1 MSVTTRRPPHT
12 TRPDPEP
19 PHDGEDRSPWRTVY
33 RGRGKNRSVGAPGEI
48 ALTPEQKAWLDS
60 LAAEHRL
67 TLVQA
72 VSRALDLARK
82 RDEQGE
88 GPTPAATR

>member
-1 MSVTTRRPPHT
+1 MVSPPT
-12 TRPDPEP
+12 IRPDPEP
-19 PHDGEDRSPWRTVY
+19 PHDGEDRSQWRTVY
-33 RGRGKNRSVGAPGEI
+33 RGRGEGRSVGTRVEF

-67 TLVQA
+67 TLVEA
-72 VSRALDLARK
+72 VSRALDLARE

-88 GPTPAATR
+88 EPTLAATR